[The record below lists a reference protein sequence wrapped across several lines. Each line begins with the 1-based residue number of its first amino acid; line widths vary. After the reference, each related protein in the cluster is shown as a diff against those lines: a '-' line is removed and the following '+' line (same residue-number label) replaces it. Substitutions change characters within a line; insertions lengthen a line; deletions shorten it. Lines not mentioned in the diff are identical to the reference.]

1 MRIMRNTALLAVAM
15 CLAALIVAP
24 TAFAGSVN
32 MTLNG
37 SNTTIVVSG
46 TYAAGVP
53 TIANFS
59 APNGN
64 YTITFTLP
72 ENPSSLASFQS
83 FNPPQGGFD
92 VSADLVFDLNN
103 SATTTTF
110 SGVTVS
116 FFDTLS
122 GDMGGF
128 LFCLDPSCD
137 TEWNLFG
144 GALFDNNNA
153 NPTLLTGPITI
164 DQTLSGY
171 FVGGAGPFPFGVAP
185 SATPEPS
192 SLLLLGTGLVGL
204 FGWGR
209 RKVSA

>member
-1 MRIMRNTALLAVAM
+1 MRISRNPAILAAVV
-15 CLAALIVAP
+15 CLAALIVTPVAL
-24 TAFAGSVN
+24 AGSVN

-37 SNTTIVVSG
+37 PNTTIVVSG
-46 TYAAGVP
+46 TYAAAVP

-59 APNGN
+59 APNGD

-72 ENPSSLASFQS
+72 QNPSSLASFQS
-83 FNPPQGGFD
+83 FQGGFD
-92 VSADLVFDLNN
+92 VSGDLTFDLNN
-103 SATTTTF
+103 SVTTTMF
-110 SGVTVS
+110 SGVTLN
-116 FFDTLS
+116 FFDTLN
-122 GDMGGF
+122 GDLGGF
-128 LFCLDPSCD
+128 AFCLDAACN

-144 GALFDNNNA
+144 GALFNNNDT
-153 NPTLLTGPITI
+153 NPTFLTGPITI

-209 RKVSA
+209 RKFLA